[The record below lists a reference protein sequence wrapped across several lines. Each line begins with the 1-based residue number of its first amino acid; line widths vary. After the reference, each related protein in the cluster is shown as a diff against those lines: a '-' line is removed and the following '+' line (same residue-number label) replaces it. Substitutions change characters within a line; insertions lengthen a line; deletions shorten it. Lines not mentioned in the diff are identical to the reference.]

1 MRCKA
6 RVLAGFDGAPSSE
19 RRFRRIWV
27 DAQLSPHLA
36 PWLTERFGIEAYS
49 VRRLGYRDAT
59 DEAIF
64 AAARGADAVV
74 MTKDRDFLN
83 LLDAQGPPPR
93 VIWITMGNTSNARMR
108 AVLES
113 VFPEALASLRQGE
126 AMVEITDLVP

>member
-1 MRCKA
+1 M
-6 RVLAGFDGAPSSE
+6 
-19 RRFRRIWV
+19 RIWV
-27 DAQLSPHLA
+27 DAQLSPHPA

-64 AAARGADAVV
+64 AAAREADAVV
-74 MTKDRDFLN
+74 MTKDRYFLN

-108 AVLES
+108 VVLDS
-113 VFPEALASLRQGE
+113 VFLEALASLRQGE